1 MAVSIVGARIAPPA
15 VSPAAIVTADAWVLA
30 KGVVVASPLTMFCRF
45 KVPDLGDRGLMAVI
59 DAAGENGWRAYMFG
73 GTLEAVQSRGPGGL
87 NDYVN
92 AGAPPLGVWNSMMF
106 VSTDQLNFYL
116 GLNGGTFV
124 QTNAGGPLAAPPTQ
138 TIVGSSG
145 TAGEVATFAIWNRAI
160 PFAAFSALH
169 RGVSPMLVGLP
180 GLVYY
185 APMFGRSTPER
196 CIFNGDLAL
205 SAGTSVWAPHPF
217 ALRPRRRSDYEH
229 LTFSV
234 PATDFSMSPTT
245 GPGPLAVDGYDET
258 LAGPSRAWNWER
270 KTGAGAYETFS
281 TEKYPKGISFAP
293 GLSWDIRLTTSNP
306 AGSHAREKL
315 GYVASGALPPEPS
328 SVISMGM
335 GAGL

>member
-1 MAVSIVGARIAPPA
+1 MAVSIAGTTRAIPLPA
-15 VSPAAIVTADAWVLA
+15 GISPAAIVTADAWTLA

-45 KVPDLGDRGLMAVI
+45 KVPDLADRGLMAVI

-73 GTLEAVQSRGPGGL
+73 GTLEAVQSRGAGL
-87 NDYVN
+87 HDYVN
-92 AGAPPLGVWNSMMF
+92 TGVPPLGVWNSMMF

-124 QTNAGGPLAAPPTQ
+124 HTNAGGPLAAPPTQ

-145 TAGEVATFAIWNRAI
+145 ASGEVCTFAIWNRAI

-169 RGVSPMLVGLP
+169 RGVSPMLIGLP

-196 CIFNGDLAL
+196 CIFNGDLTL
-205 SAGTSVWAPHPF
+205 NAGTSVWAPHPF

-229 LTFSV
+229 LTFAV

-245 GPGPLAVDGYDET
+245 GPGPLAVAGYDET
-258 LAGPSRAWNWER
+258 LSGPSRAWNWER

-293 GLSWDIRLTTSNP
+293 GLAWDIRLTTSNP
-306 AGSHAREKL
+306 AGSNTREKL
-315 GYVASGALPPEPS
+315 AYINVGPPTPQQTNLLA
-328 SVISMGM
+328 MGLS
-335 GAGL
+335 A